1 MILIKAPYDDKNL
14 MTDFL
19 IDDFGGI
26 NNDKNV
32 WLMFIEGQP
41 VMCTVI
47 DNRLHFRV
55 LGGDKN
61 RVHNYL
67 KQYFSEH
74 VDEIRHEIKIEA
86 SSNEIIVKS
95 YFITY

>member
-1 MILIKAPYDDKNL
+1 MILVKAPYDDKNL

-19 IDDFGGI
+19 IDDFKGI

-32 WLMFIEGQP
+32 WLMFIEDQP
-41 VMCTVI
+41 VMCTVV
-47 DNRLHFRV
+47 DNRLHFHV
-55 LGGDKN
+55 LGHDIS

-67 KQYFSEH
+67 KQYFESTE
-74 VDEIRHEIKIEA
+74 EIKHEIKV
-86 SSNEIIVKS
+86 SQLGFTVIVKS

>member
-1 MILIKAPYDDKNL
+1 MILVKAPYDNKNL

-19 IDDFGGI
+19 IDDFKGI
-26 NNDKNV
+26 NNDGNV
-32 WLMFIEGQP
+32 WLMFIEDQP

-47 DNRLHFRV
+47 GNRLHFRV
-55 LGGDKN
+55 LEGDKR

-67 KQYFSEH
+67 RQYFESTE
-74 VDEIRHEIKIEA
+74 EIKHEFKAVENCIM
-86 SSNEIIVKS
+86 ITS